1 MFGRARG
8 TGNGSNASASPGLS
22 EHAPAAQ
29 LIRLNQVSRL
39 RRHTESL
46 MDTPQNQPLPQVDR
60 LSRPQA
66 IEEIRQIMN
75 SLPQDDQCACAIAAR
90 YGIFC
95 KGFARY
101 SDAELKERFAW
112 IARPRPGVSRTEL
125 ERLAS
130 AYHRGRQ
137 EVAGADIC
145 CDVETREHCGC
156 DGWNTFDNA
165 ALEDF
170 YRNLTGRSCRI
181 G

>member
-1 MFGRARG
+1 M
-8 TGNGSNASASPGLS
+8 
-22 EHAPAAQ
+22 E
-29 LIRLNQVSRL
+29 
-39 RRHTESL
+39 
-46 MDTPQNQPLPQVDR
+46 TPQKQPLPQVDR
-60 LSRPQA
+60 LTRPQA
-66 IEEIRQIMN
+66 IDEIRRIVN
-75 SLPQDDQCACAIAAR
+75 ALPQDDECACAIAGR

-101 SDAELKERFAW
+101 SDEELKKRFAW
-112 IARPRPGVSRTEL
+112 IARPRPGVSRAEL

-137 EVAGADIC
+137 EVTGAEIC

-156 DGWNTFDNA
+156 DGWNTFDNT

-170 YRNLTGRSCRI
+170 YASLTGRSCRI

>member
-1 MFGRARG
+1 MRG
-8 TGNGSNASASPGLS
+8 AVL
-22 EHAPAAQ
+22 Q

-39 RRHTESL
+39 RRRTESL

-66 IEEIRQIMN
+66 IEEIRRIMN
-75 SLPQDDQCACAIAAR
+75 ALPQDDQCACAIAER

-101 SDAELKERFAW
+101 SDAELKQRFAW
-112 IARPRPGVSRTEL
+112 IARPRPGVSRAEL

-137 EVAGADIC
+137 EVTGAEIC

-156 DGWNTFDNA
+156 DGWNTFDNT

-170 YRNLTGRSCRI
+170 YQRLTGRSCRI

>member
-1 MFGRARG
+1 
-8 TGNGSNASASPGLS
+8 
-22 EHAPAAQ
+22 
-29 LIRLNQVSRL
+29 
-39 RRHTESL
+39 
-46 MDTPQNQPLPQVDR
+46 MDTPQKEKQSLPQVDR

-66 IEEIRQIMN
+66 IDEIRRIMN
-75 SLPQDDQCACAIAAR
+75 ALPQDDMCACAIAAR

-95 KGFARY
+95 QGFARY
-101 SDAELKERFAW
+101 SDEELKQRFGW
-112 IARPRPGVSRTEL
+112 IARPRPKVSRAEL

-137 EVAGADIC
+137 EVTGAETC

-156 DGWNTFDNA
+156 DGWNTFDNT

-170 YRNLTGRSCRI
+170 YQTLTGRSCQI

>member
-1 MFGRARG
+1 MSRQWSKRISAVVRIPTRA
-8 TGNGSNASASPGLS
+8 
-22 EHAPAAQ
+22 AAVQ
-29 LIRLNQVSRL
+29 LIRLNQVGRLSR
-39 RRHTESL
+39 RTESL
-46 MDTPQNQPLPQVDR
+46 MDTPQKQPLPQVDL

-66 IEEIRQIMN
+66 IEEIRRILN
-75 SLPQDDQCACAIAAR
+75 ALPSDDQCACAIAER

-101 SDAELKERFAW
+101 SDEELKKRFAW
-112 IARPRPGVSRTEL
+112 IVHPRPGVTRAEL

-137 EVAGADIC
+137 EVTGAETC

-156 DGWNTFDNA
+156 DGWNTYDNA
-165 ALEDF
+165 ALEGF
-170 YRNLTGRSCRI
+170 YQSLTGRQARI